1 MTDLHELLA
10 QRYLGNS
17 LAQWGWAALAF
28 TVPFI
33 VLPLARDQLLRLRKL
48 WVVRRSP
55 EQQTSGPMSFLIG
68 LLGST
73 SPLVRLVV
81 AFYLAEK
88 ILKLPAALDHFF
100 DVVIVLGVWLQVGLW
115 LITAVRHL
123 LSQREAMRDPAVGG
137 SLNVLMFCVQVVV
150 WAVVALLALDNLG
163 VNISALLAGLGI
175 GGIAVALAVQTM
187 LGDLLGSLSITLDK
201 PFVVGDWVKLEDYEG
216 VVEHIG
222 LKSTRLRSVSGEQI
236 IVTNADM
243 LKSRLRNLGRMPER
257 RVQFKLHVA
266 YDTPPDKI
274 IQVAPLIEELV
285 RAQPQTNY
293 VGCLL
298 LRLGTYA
305 LEYEVTYFVVDP
317 QPMQYGQTVDAINR
331 AIVARFA
338 EAGISFA
345 YPTQRNIS

>member
-1 MTDLHELLA
+1 MSELHELLS

-17 LAQWGWAALAF
+17 LALWGWAVLAF
-28 TVPFI
+28 GSPF
-33 VLPLARDQLLRLRKL
+33 VLLPLLRDQLLRLRRL
-48 WVVRRSP
+48 WVVKNGA
-55 EQQTSGPMSFLIG
+55 EQQTSGLMSFLIG

-73 SPLVRLVV
+73 SPIVRLVV

-88 ILKLPAALDHFF
+88 ILKLPVAIDHFF

-115 LITAVRHL
+115 LVAAARHL
-123 LSQREAMRDPAVGG
+123 LIQRESMRDPAVSG
-137 SLNVLMFCVQVVV
+137 SLNVLMFCVRLLVWVVV
-150 WAVVALLALDNLG
+150 GLLALDNLG

-222 LKSTRLRSVSGEQI
+222 LKSTRLRSVTGEQI
-236 IVTNADM
+236 IITNADM

-257 RVQFKLHVA
+257 RVQFKLYVA
-266 YDTPPDKI
+266 YDTAPDNITK
-274 IQVAPLIEELV
+274 VAPLIELIV
-285 RAQPQTNY
+285 QQQPQTKFLA
-293 VGCLL
+293 CLL
-298 LRLGTYA
+298 MRLGTYA
-305 LEYEVTYFVVDP
+305 LEYEVTYFVIDP
-317 QPMQYGQTVDAINR
+317 QPLQYGQTIDAINR

-338 EAGISFA
+338 EVGIAFA